1 VADEVEKFVL
11 QYEVSMKDAIT
22 RLEQLNNKVDQVPK
36 GTKKAT
42 EGFKDFATGASDE
55 IGRLVPGIGRVTGAI
70 GIMNAS
76 FIGAA
81 AAVAVLAAGVKSVM
95 ALREQYNTQRVVG
108 MGIGVSSMRVEEYQ
122 RKFIKH
128 GEGSVSREKTA
139 EQLKNIAD
147 MQHAAY
153 ADLTRVGT
161 EARKFKLM
169 GVDVGA
175 VGKPQV
181 PFNELISKMGERFS
195 RLKPAEVQGQAK
207 AFGIDENFA
216 IALSKM
222 GSSIGKVTEHTNEE
236 VEARARAE
244 ASLTEF
250 NDELAKLNQSFN
262 TLEISLGQKLLPA
275 FTALIDIVDKI
286 VNLIPKDVVG
296 DFVTNQTNFA
306 SGNERPSESFW
317 ENMARH
323 PVAGAGP
330 FGAAYR
336 TYKART
342 QDTSNLVTP
351 IGSAQEERE
360 KTEVRRLDPNLGNQT
375 GKGTVDRTSP
385 VNKTGDAA
393 KDTKTAKS
401 LDELANSADRL
412 NSEASQNAAKM
423 TTAINMFAGAVASF
437 ANAIDERQAWAAWAG
452 EAGKA
457 SGLTGPRGMGQGP
470 GGNASNN
477 VTGRDYQAEAEAS
490 IMASRQPST
499 MPATPWDQAF
509 ADAERRHGIPAGT
522 LKNQARVESE
532 FNPNAV
538 SEAGAE
544 GLLQIMPANKK
555 ALGVKDSFDPLQN
568 IEGAAKLMAENLAAT
583 NGNLREALMMYH
595 AGPKR
600 EGWGPKT
607 KAYPDKVLK
616 VATEPQAT
624 QREWTGVPSVKER
637 AEQRAIQDANR
648 DRNEVRNPEKGEAR
662 SSLNLKAT
670 QQNIASRLGVDVK
683 QVQQGGVN
691 RGDVEFATSQL
702 EAGVK
707 NQIFNLNKELQAV
720 NLPQSTRTKLMN
732 DVRDQEYGLKQL
744 ERYGP
749 EVAERQQE
757 GARSITIGERAI
769 VINLN
774 SVQDPAANAKAISD
788 QLDARLQE
796 IANGAATG
804 VKI

>member
-1 VADEVEKFVL
+1 MADEVEKFVL

-42 EGFKDFATGASDE
+42 EGFKEFATGASDE
-55 IGRLVPGIGRVTGAI
+55 IGRIVPGIGRITGAV
-70 GIMNAS
+70 GIMSAS

-95 ALREQYNTQRVVG
+95 ALREQYNAQRVVG

-122 RKFIKH
+122 RKFIKY
-128 GEGSVSREKTA
+128 GEGSVSREKSA

-147 MQHAAY
+147 MQHSAY

-169 GVDVGA
+169 GVEVGG

-181 PFNELISKMGERFS
+181 PFNELISQMGERFAKM
-195 RLKPAEVQGQAK
+195 KPAEVQGQAK

-216 IALSKM
+216 LALAKM
-222 GSSIGKVTEHTNEE
+222 GPSIGKITEHTNEE
-236 VEARARAE
+236 VEARAKAE

-250 NDELAKLNQSFN
+250 NSNLAKLDQSFN

-275 FTALIDIVDKI
+275 FTALIDIIDKI
-286 VNLIPKDVVG
+286 VNLIPKDSVSG
-296 DFVTNQTNFA
+296 FVTNQANFA
-306 SGNERPSESFW
+306 TGNEKPSTSFL
-317 ENMARH
+317 ENLARH

-360 KTEVRRLDPNLGNQT
+360 KAEARRLDPSLGNQT
-375 GKGTVDRTSP
+375 GRGVIDRASP
-385 VNKTGDAA
+385 ASKVGDVA

-401 LDELANSADRL
+401 LDELANSADRI

-452 EAGKA
+452 EAGRA
-457 SGLTGPRGMGQGP
+457 SGLVGPMGLGRAA
-470 GGNASNN
+470 GRNAAND
-477 VTGRDYQAEAEAS
+477 VRGRDFMAEAAAS
-490 IMASRQPST
+490 IAGSGKMPS
-499 MPATPWDQAF
+499 TPWDQAF
-509 ADAERRHGIPAGT
+509 IDAERRHGIPAGT

-555 ALGVKDSFDPLQN
+555 ALGITDSMDPLQN

-595 AGPKR
+595 AGPKK

-607 KAYPDKVLK
+607 RAYPGKVMG
-616 VATEPQAT
+616 VATEPQDT
-624 QREWTGVPSVKER
+624 QREWSGVPSVKER
-637 AEQRAIQDANR
+637 EEQRAIQDANR
-648 DRNEVRNPEKGEAR
+648 LRKSVRDQSIGEERA
-662 SSLNLKAT
+662 SLNLKAT

-702 EAGVK
+702 KAGVE

-720 NLPQSTRTKLMN
+720 NLPQSTRSKLIS
-732 DVRDQEYGLKQL
+732 DVREQQYGLQQL

-757 GARSITIGERAI
+757 GGRSITIGERAI
-769 VINLN
+769 QINLN
-774 SVQDPAANAKAISD
+774 GVQDPEANARAIAE
-788 QLDARLQE
+788 QLDARLQD
-796 IANGAATG
+796 IANRAATG